1 MEKGNVVWYNM
12 NNFIEKGDEKMEEKI
27 INAEEIEMC
36 SDKTLNRLIDYL
48 RTVEHFTDEQIVKLL
63 DYISK

>member
-1 MEKGNVVWYNM
+1 MA
-12 NNFIEKGDEKMEEKI
+12 EKI

-48 RTVEHFTDEQIVKLL
+48 RTVEGFSDSQIVNLL